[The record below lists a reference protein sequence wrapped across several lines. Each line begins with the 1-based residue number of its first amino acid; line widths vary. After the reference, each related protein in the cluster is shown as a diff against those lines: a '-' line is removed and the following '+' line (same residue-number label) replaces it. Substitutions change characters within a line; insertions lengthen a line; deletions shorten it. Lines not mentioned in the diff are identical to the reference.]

1 LSSYR
6 FCRTDDMP
14 LLVDAYQRAFAPHFA
29 PPPELDL
36 PAFKAWI
43 RELDL
48 WCSSCMV
55 ALDGSTPI
63 AVVLGAKRPK
73 QTLVLAVGVHPEYT
87 RRGHGRHMLT
97 SLSSKLAILGPPEIV
112 AEVPAEDA
120 RANAFFAACEYA
132 AGPRFRDFAL
142 EVAAGPVL
150 SAAAVV
156 PITLDELVA
165 NDAVATS
172 PPRPWARAHESLL
185 RRQDGLQGLAL
196 ASPDRIEAWI
206 LWREGPAAREVMA
219 MGAADAP
226 GASGRGQDLLGLLV
240 RHFASLAPTRVLF
253 QRVHED
259 EVPWAWL
266 EAWGFQGG
274 REHRRY
280 TTTARA
286 A

>member
-29 PPPELDL
+29 PPLELDL

-55 ALDGSTPI
+55 ALDGSAPI

-132 AGPRFRDFAL
+132 AGPRLRDFTL
-142 EVAAGPVL
+142 DVAAGPVL
-150 SAAAVV
+150 SAPAVV

-165 NDAVATS
+165 NDAVEPS
-172 PPRPWARAHESLL
+172 PPRPWARAHEALL
-185 RRQDGLQGLAL
+185 RRPDGLLGLAL
-196 ASPDRIEAWI
+196 ASPDRIEAWM
-206 LWREGPAAREVMA
+206 LWREASGVREVMA
-219 MGAADAP
+219 MGSRSLKDLE
-226 GASGRGQDLLGLLV
+226 GRELLGLLV
-240 RHFASLAPTRVLF
+240 RHFATQAPTRVVF
-253 QRVHED
+253 QKVHED

-280 TTTARA
+280 TTTAKA